1 MSSICDI
8 CANKCFGIDGYDGS
22 CCTIQGRDY
31 IIGPIAETEEFLIR
45 LNQKTGR
52 NFQRKQIFIDY
63 EEGKDLFP
71 DKPTWQDSKNFPAM
85 RVDFSKSKLP
95 CIFYNTHAK
104 FCSVHDIRPKTC
116 QDYFCEYL
124 MGEIG
129 MKPKIQDSQDKD
141 SPGSSNPFVT

>member
-71 DKPTWQDSKNFPAM
+71 DKH
-85 RVDFSKSKLP
+85 L
-95 CIFYNTHAK
+95 
-104 FCSVHDIRPKTC
+104 
-116 QDYFCEYL
+116 
-124 MGEIG
+124 
-129 MKPKIQDSQDKD
+129 
-141 SPGSSNPFVT
+141 